1 MLYKTFVEKYNYLTN
16 EELIELNSF
25 CQLLPGASSTQLITL
40 IAYKRGGFIL
50 SILTF
55 LIWIIPACLIM
66 GLLSFYIIHI
76 PNIDLNKSLLK
87 YIQPMAL
94 GFLLYAAVNTFSNSV
109 NNKITLFIMLLGLF
123 LTYIFFRTPWI
134 IPILFAIGSLISN
147 ISLHNFPKPEQTR
160 SKKNVQPIFLISFI
174 FIFLILGFLSENA
187 RKHHWEHRKLFNVG
201 ENFYRFGSIV
211 FGGGDVLLPIII
223 DQYVARPTN
232 EKTIIK
238 NPGIIKID
246 KQYLLTGYGL
256 VKAIPG
262 PVFSYAAFTGGL
274 ALHNE
279 GTNKQVLASF
289 IAAIAIFLPS
299 ILLVLFFYPL
309 WNELKKYVIFYRSIL
324 GINAVIVGVMFAA
337 FFYLL
342 NDFVTLQI
350 HSQLIFYLIISA
362 TFLVLKF
369 TKIPPTFIVFTII
382 FLGIIF

>member
-1 MLYKTFVEKYNYLTN
+1 
-16 EELIELNSF
+16 
-25 CQLLPGASSTQLITL
+25 
-40 IAYKRGGFIL
+40 
-50 SILTF
+50 
-55 LIWIIPACLIM
+55 
-66 GLLSFYIIHI
+66 
-76 PNIDLNKSLLK
+76 
-87 YIQPMAL
+87 
-94 GFLLYAAVNTFSNSV
+94 
-109 NNKITLFIMLLGLF
+109 MLLGLF
-123 LTYIFFRTPWI
+123 LTYFFFRTPWI
-134 IPILFAIGSLISN
+134 IPILFVIASLISN
-147 ISLHNFPKPEQTR
+147 ISLHNLPNPEQPR
-160 SKKNVQPIFLISFI
+160 IKKKVQPIFFILFI

-187 RKHHWEHRKLFNVG
+187 RKQQWENRKLYNVG
-201 ENFYRFGSIV
+201 ENFFRFGSIV

-232 EKTIIK
+232 EKIIIK

-274 ALHNE
+274 ALQNE
-279 GTNKQVLASF
+279 GNNKQVFASF

-337 FFYLL
+337 FFYLM
-342 NDFVTLQI
+342 NDFVALQI

-362 TFLVLKF
+362 TFFVLKF

-382 FLGIIF
+382 LLGIIF